1 MKNKI
6 QNIFWFRSDLRLND
20 NLPLYES
27 SNFKNV
33 AAIYIYDTE
42 APCGDVWASGRR
54 LAANAVANG
63 THNFF
68 LYLAFCLYLF
78 F

>member
-6 QNIFWFRSDLRLND
+6 QNIFWFRNDLRLND

-33 AAIYIYDTE
+33 AAIYIYDTDIVKSQDFGKMHLDFINDSLKE
-42 APCGDVWASGRR
+42 ISLRFKQSGS
-54 LAANAVANG
+54 
-63 THNFF
+63 
-68 LYLAFCLYLF
+68 YLNI
-78 F
+78 